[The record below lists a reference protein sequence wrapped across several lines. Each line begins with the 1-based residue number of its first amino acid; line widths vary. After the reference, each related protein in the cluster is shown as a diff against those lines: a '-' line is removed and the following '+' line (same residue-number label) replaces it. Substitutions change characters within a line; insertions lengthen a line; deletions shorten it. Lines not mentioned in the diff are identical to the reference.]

1 MFTLLGSVTHLFGL
15 SKNGVDPTFDSHRT
29 SATGNTSKSKGC
41 LWTQARTN
49 VLRLQPES
57 LSDFAINEV
66 LVTPLDPIHAPLERS
81 DLKLRIIRLSCFF
94 RSLKVFS
101 GEEVWNFGRN
111 HVSFI
116 QARMQRRDNFVKEDV
131 N

>member
-1 MFTLLGSVTHLFGL
+1 MWRTFCGL
-15 SKNGVDPTFDSHRT
+15 SKNGLALDPTFDSHQT
-29 SATGNTSKSKGC
+29 SATSNTWELNGC

-57 LSDFAINEV
+57 LSDFAINQV
-66 LVTPLDPIHAPLERS
+66 WVTPLHPIHALLKGS
-81 DLKLRIIRLSCFF
+81 DLQFWIIRSSCFF
-94 RSLKVFS
+94 FSVFDAFS